1 MPNHC
6 LAALIALAVLIA
18 PCAIRAQEP
27 PRDFTCFQSGSPY
40 APDIDIASDLAITY
54 GVGHDFA
61 ERVAQWKRHGYNVS
75 LMTGIAWG
83 GYGAYY
89 GSGDDFK
96 RDEVQTD
103 KSGKLFMH
111 GNSTTVGYNVPS
123 PEYVQFI
130 KDYIDPA
137 LDCDILGVYLEE
149 PEFWANTGW
158 SESFKK
164 EWQRFYGEPWQAPDS
179 SPDAQYRASK
189 LKYELYFNA
198 LKEVFAHIDKRA
210 AERGVS
216 IECHVPT
223 HSLINYAQWRIVSP
237 ESHLIDIPQLDGYI
251 AQVWTGTARSR
262 NMYRGV
268 GKERTFE
275 TAYLEYGQM
284 LGMVRPTGKKVWFLA
299 DPIED
304 NPNYDW
310 ADYKVNYECTL
321 VASLL
326 WPEVSRYEVMPW
338 PGRIFRGKYP
348 RYKGAAPDDRVA
360 VPAEYSTQLLTVINA
375 LNHMEQSDVKRD
387 TGSQGVGVIVSDTL
401 MFQRSAP
408 EPSDAALGSFYALS
422 LPLVKHG
429 IPGEVVQLENA
440 VHPNC
445 FKPYRVL
452 LLTYEGQK
460 PLRPE
465 YHAALAQWVREGGGL
480 IYVGDGSDPYHDVR
494 EWWNAQGTEEA
505 KAYDDLFERLGVTED
520 ARTAPQ
526 AIGKGFVRVL
536 EERPRDMQREE
547 DGAEKVIGLVREMF
561 AAQGQTL
568 ETQNYL
574 RIQRGPYVIAAVLD
588 ESVSDQ
594 PLTLTGNYVDLFDAR
609 LPVVVSKTLNPNERA
624 LLYDLDWGRGKDMPV
639 AKVVAAATRVRDERV
654 EQSAFTFTTR
664 GPVDTHARVRILLPG
679 KPASVAAEPSVP
691 FEHVWDADSST
702 LLLSFDNKAEDIKFE
717 LALPQ

>member
-1 MPNHC
+1 MPSQC
-6 LAALIALAVLIA
+6 IVACIAAVAVLV
-18 PCAIRAQEP
+18 PCAVHAQES
-27 PRDFTCFQSGSPY
+27 PRDFTCFQAASPY
-40 APDIDIASDLAITY
+40 GPDIDVGSDLAVTY
-54 GVGHDFA
+54 GVGDDFS
-61 ERVAQWKRHGYNVS
+61 ERVAEWKRRGYNVS

-103 KSGKLFMH
+103 SSGKLFMH

-123 PEYVQFI
+123 PEYVQFV

-137 LDCDILGVYLEE
+137 LDHDILGVYMEE
-149 PEFWANTGW
+149 PEFWADTGW
-158 SESFKK
+158 SESFRR
-164 EWQRFYGEPWQAPDS
+164 EWERFYGEPWQAPDS

-198 LKEVFAHIDKRA
+198 LEEVFAHIDRRA
-210 AERGVS
+210 AERGVA

-251 AQVWTGTARSR
+251 AQVWTGTARTP
-262 NMYRGV
+262 NLYRGV

-284 LGMVRPTGKKVWFLA
+284 AGMVRPTGKKVWFLA

-304 NPNYDW
+304 NPNHDW
-310 ADYKVNYECTL
+310 DDYKVNYECTL

-338 PGRIFRGKYP
+338 PSRVFRGKRP
-348 RYKGAAPDDRVA
+348 RNKDAASDDRVTI
-360 VPAEYSTQLLTVINA
+360 PAEYATQLLTVINA
-375 LNHMEQSDVKRD
+375 LNHMEQSDVTRD
-387 TGSQGVGVIVSDTL
+387 TGSRGVGVIVSDTL

-408 EPSDAALGSFYALS
+408 EPSDAALCSFYALS
-422 LPLVKHG
+422 LPLLKHG
-429 IPGEVVQLENA
+429 VPVEVVQLENA

-445 FKPYRVL
+445 FEPYRVL

-465 YHAALAQWVREGGGL
+465 YHAAIERWVREGGGL
-480 IYVGDGSDPYHDVR
+480 IYVGDGSDPYHEVR
-494 EWWNAQGTEEA
+494 EWWNANGTKES
-505 KAYDDLFERLGVTED
+505 KAYTDLFGRLRVQLE
-520 ARTAPQ
+520 ARKRPQ
-526 AIGKGFVRVL
+526 AVGKGFVRVL
-536 EERPRDMQREE
+536 EERPRDMPQAKG
-547 DGAEKVIGLVREMF
+547 GADVVVGLVREML

-588 ESVSDQ
+588 ESVSEA
-594 PLTLTGNYVDLFDAR
+594 PLTMTGAFVDLFDPG
-609 LPVVVSKTLNPNERA
+609 LPVISSKTLNPNERA
-624 LLYDLDWGRGKDMPV
+624 LLYDLDWGRGKDAPA
-639 AKVVAAATRVRDERV
+639 AKVVAAAARVRDEHI
-654 EQSAFTFTTR
+654 EEGAFAFTTR
-664 GPVDTHARVRILLPG
+664 GPINTRARIRVLLPG
-679 KPASVAAEPSVP
+679 KPAGVVAEPGVA
-691 FEHVWDADSST
+691 FEKAWDADSST
-702 LLLSFDNKAEDIKFE
+702 LLLSFDNTAQDVKFKV
-717 LALPQ
+717 ALPQ